1 MVAGQNRGFLVGKT
15 CRNALSPSIRKLDTI
30 DSSDDV
36 DSDRFDADLKDESRL
51 RKIING
57 EVLQRCAEVN
67 ECCENAF
74 RVLGF
79 RSNPD
84 VQILGG
90 TNETVC
96 RERVRTNDQEI
107 NATRVERG

>member
-1 MVAGQNRGFLVGKT
+1 VVAGQHRGFLVGKT
-15 CRNALSPSIRKLDTI
+15 GRNTLSPSIRKLDTI
-30 DSSDDV
+30 DSGDDV
-36 DSDRFDADLKDESRL
+36 DSDRFDTDLKDESRL

-57 EVLQRCAEVN
+57 EVLQRRSEVG

-84 VQILGG
+84 V
-90 TNETVC
+90 
-96 RERVRTNDQEI
+96 
-107 NATRVERG
+107 